1 MLLLQGHLAENNY
14 DGYAPHHHMMLLNLT
29 LPEYEAYYKSTGNIF
44 PNASLK
50 EKILNPWRSALVREL
65 LQAAPGGYDYLSPT
79 DPEHA
84 NLYAFPN
91 LHDGIDVMPFSLL
104 PFPALGNYTS
114 SYLNGNGVHSSCAL
128 YSIEKVLP
136 EPYTHPVGHCWIR
149 CGNLIIPGVLI
160 EGQSYLSVRIFTNVD
175 RSKPPHWDKTRL
187 TVTLY

>member
-29 LPEYEAYYKSTGNIF
+29 LAEYESYYKSTGNIF

-50 EKILNPWRSALVREL
+50 DKILNPWRSALVREL

-91 LHDGIDVMPFSLL
+91 LHDGVDVSPFSLL
-104 PFPALGNYTS
+104 PLPTLRYYTS
-114 SYLNGNGVHSSCAL
+114 SYINGNGAL
-128 YSIEKVLP
+128 PCREDLTRAVYSPCWVLLGSLWKSNP
-136 EPYTHPVGHCWIR
+136 T
-149 CGNLIIPGVLI
+149 
-160 EGQSYLSVRIFTNVD
+160 
-175 RSKPPHWDKTRL
+175 RSAA
-187 TVTLY
+187 